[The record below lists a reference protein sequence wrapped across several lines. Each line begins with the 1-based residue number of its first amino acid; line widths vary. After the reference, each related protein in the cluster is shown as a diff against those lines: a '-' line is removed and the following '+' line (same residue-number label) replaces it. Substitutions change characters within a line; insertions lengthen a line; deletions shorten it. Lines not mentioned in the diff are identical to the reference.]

1 MALLAW
7 QTLIARPAVRSAVH
21 NFGWLAVEKA
31 VRLVFGL
38 GVGFW
43 VARHLGP
50 TRLGTLGYC
59 LALVTLLGFVP
70 ALGLEAVVKRD
81 LLQLPGQAADLL
93 ASSFVLRLVAGVL
106 TYLGLLVVVLGGWG
120 LSGEEPRLVAILGLL
135 LLQPALSVPDLWLQ
149 AHLRAKLAVGAQLA
163 ALVVGSGLRAW
174 LILTAG
180 TLAAFAWVLVLE
192 VLLGIAGLVVFAHRS
207 GLRFSGAA
215 LQVATMRRLLH
226 ESWPLMFTSLA
237 ISIYMKIDEVMLR
250 QMVGPAAVGIYSAAT
265 RLSEM
270 WYFLPIALGASVLPA
285 LLRARDRDAAA
296 YAGRMQQYYDLS
308 AGAAYALS
316 IPVALASPW
325 LVRAAYGPAFAAAG
339 PILAVHIW
347 SSVFV
352 FLGVAR
358 GQWLVAERLQ
368 GFYLAATLAGAV
380 VNVGLNLVLIP
391 RWSGLGAAVAT
402 VVAYGAAAWLASYL
416 HPAVRAA
423 AAMQTRALL
432 LPLRGWRYLR
442 RS

>member
-1 MALLAW
+1 M
-7 QTLIARPAVRSAVH
+7 RSAVH

-180 TLAAFAWVLVLE
+180 PLAAFAWVLVLE